1 MRVKNTVSVLG
12 RNRARM
18 NHRRSPKTV
27 GFCESDLLSIGR
39 LAALLAN
46 GIEVQVGQPFPDGWE
61 SEGGERTRRYSVCST
76 QYRHAAD
83 LLLAAR

>member
-1 MRVKNTVSVLG
+1 M
-12 RNRARM
+12 
-18 NHRRSPKTV
+18 HHPRSSKTI

-61 SEGGERTRRYSVCST
+61 SGGGERTRRYSVCSI
-76 QYRHAAD
+76 QYRDAAN
-83 LLLAAR
+83 LLLAER